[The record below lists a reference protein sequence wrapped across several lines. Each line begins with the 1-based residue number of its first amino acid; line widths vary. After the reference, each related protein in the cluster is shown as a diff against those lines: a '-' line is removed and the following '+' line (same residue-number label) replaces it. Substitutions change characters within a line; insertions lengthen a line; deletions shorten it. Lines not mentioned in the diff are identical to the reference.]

1 MAIKWQKRRYWN
13 NKYKLSLITGWKNV
27 ALSTYTP
34 APKSGVHARH
44 LYFNWISSKY
54 LFQRSSIKCSHE
66 IRKSHSGGKAQASKS
81 RQSLSIGLS
90 TTALVTFTL
99 ARRTKSFLSK
109 RTSAALP
116 RRRVLRG
123 EFSTLIRKI
132 SPTAKFLQGDVHSCL
147 LWSRGR
153 YSLDRRFQKI
163 VGKILHLLH
172 LRRDQESF
180 FWNVQIQL
188 SQTPL

>member
-1 MAIKWQKRRYWN
+1 MH
-13 NKYKLSLITGWKNV
+13 T
-27 ALSTYTP
+27 
-34 APKSGVHARH
+34 RH
-44 LYFNWISSKY
+44 LYFNWISSEY
-54 LFQRSSIKCSHE
+54 LFQRSSIKCSYE
-66 IRKSHSGGKAQASKS
+66 IRKSHSGGKSQASKS

-109 RTSAALP
+109 RTSTALP

-132 SPTAKFLQGDVHSCL
+132 YPTAKFLQGDVHSCL

-163 VGKILHLLH
+163 VGKILHLSPPASRQRIL
-172 LRRDQESF
+172 LLERANTAFPNASVIWPIWEG
-180 FWNVQIQL
+180 
-188 SQTPL
+188 